1 MLKTTRILVVTV
13 HRFKAKEHAVLTAFA
28 KNKQY
33 LGSIW
38 LSLASQ
44 PISEFFAKNT
54 GSAINAYSWLD
65 HLTSCLYL
73 FTVFIILALSACK

>member
-33 LGSIW
+33 SGSI
-38 LSLASQ
+38 
-44 PISEFFAKNT
+44 
-54 GSAINAYSWLD
+54 
-65 HLTSCLYL
+65 
-73 FTVFIILALSACK
+73 